1 MQMSR
6 KRTATLIA
14 EQDGDGS
21 ADDADDAGEL
31 ADG

>member
-1 MQMSR
+1 MSMSR

-21 ADDADDAGEL
+21 ADDAGEL